1 MLIKVNAEKA
11 ILEYSTVGGLPDSI
25 EYAGTIPDD
34 FEVKFKPSFYML
46 QDDKIIENSNYVE
59 PANTPPDDGPTN
71 VQEAIN
77 KLGETTAKMA
87 NDDNQIKSAINKL
100 GLAVA
105 DLQQTKEVK

>member
-1 MLIKVNAEKA
+1 MLLKINEQKE
-11 ILEYSTVGGLPDSI
+11 ILEYATIGGMEGAI
-25 EYAGTIPDD
+25 EFDGVIPDG
-34 FEVKFKPSFYML
+34 FEQKFKPSFYML
-46 QDDKIIENSNYVE
+46 QDGEIIENSNYVE
-59 PANTPPDDGPTN
+59 PSNTPPDDGPTN

>member
-1 MLIKVNAEKA
+1 MRLQVNEKSEIIGYA
-11 ILEYSTVGGLPDSI
+11 KRGDLSDSI
-25 EYAGTIPDD
+25 EFTGTIPDN
-34 FEVKFKPSFYML
+34 FEEEFKPYFFII
-46 QDDKIIENSNYVE
+46 KNNTIIENSNYVK
-59 PANTPPDDGPTN
+59 PTDTPPDDGPTS

>member
-1 MLIKVNAEKA
+1 MLIKVNAEKV

-25 EYAGTIPDD
+25 EYTGTIPDD
-34 FEVKFKPSFYML
+34 FEAKFKPSFYML
-46 QDDKIIENSNYVE
+46 QNDEIIENSNYVE
-59 PANTPPDDGPTN
+59 PTDTPPDDSPTS

-77 KLGETTAKMA
+77 KLGEATAKMA